1 MEMLRKSGSTTKML
15 NDAYNFYQKGYNV
28 IILGYNQRQIDYFK
42 EMLPPETTEK
52 ITISYNNN
60 TGEYSEHTIISNK
73 ITFKTFSLNDVDF
86 AHGMGHCVILVDH
99 YVMEQFMSCTQSGYS
114 LFTPIEYSVFIQRQQ
129 QIKHDREQLNK
140 IREILKA

>member
-1 MEMLRKSGSTTKML
+1 MLRRTGRTTKML

-42 EMLPPETTEK
+42 EMLPPKMTEK
-52 ITISYNNN
+52 ITISYNIN
-60 TGEYSEHTIISNK
+60 TREYSEHTIIRK
-73 ITFKTFSLNDVDF
+73 GITFKTFNLDTFVR
-86 AHGMGHCVILVDH
+86 GMENYVILVDH
-99 YVMEQFMSCTQSGYS
+99 LAMEQFVGCTQSGYS

-140 IREILKA
+140 IREIMKG

>member
-1 MEMLRKSGSTTKML
+1 MEMLRKSGRTTKML

-42 EMLPPETTEK
+42 EMLPPEMMNK
-52 ITISYNNN
+52 IKISYD
-60 TGEYSEHTIISNK
+60 TTSGVYTDISNK
-73 ITFKTFSLNDVDF
+73 ITFKTFNLDTFVHD
-86 AHGMGHCVILVDH
+86 MGNCVILVDH

-140 IREILKA
+140 IREIMKA

>member
-1 MEMLRKSGSTTKML
+1 MLRKSGRTTKML

-42 EMLPPETTEK
+42 EMLPPEMMNK
-52 ITISYNNN
+52 IKISYD
-60 TGEYSEHTIISNK
+60 TTSGVYTDISNK
-73 ITFKTFSLNDVDF
+73 ITFKTFNLDTFVHD
-86 AHGMGHCVILVDH
+86 MGNCVILVDH

-140 IREILKA
+140 IREIMKA